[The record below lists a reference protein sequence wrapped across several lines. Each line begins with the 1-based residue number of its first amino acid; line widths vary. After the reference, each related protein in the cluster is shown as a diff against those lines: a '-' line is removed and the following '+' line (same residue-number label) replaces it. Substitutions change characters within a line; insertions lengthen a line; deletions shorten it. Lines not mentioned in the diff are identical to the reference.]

1 MKLLSLNAQK
11 MKPIFFN
18 VALTATL
25 LVFAGCA
32 PTAQIVEAPTPPA
45 EKADLIVVASPLPNA
60 TVSNPLQVTGEAR
73 GYWFFEASFP
83 IRLEDENGNVLVQSI
98 GTAQGEWMT
107 EEFVPFTATLEFD
120 PGTSTSGVLILE
132 KDNPSGMPE
141 NADSLE
147 IPVQF

>member
-18 VALTATL
+18 VALLATL

-60 TVSNPLQVTGEAR
+60 TVASPLQVTGEAR

-83 IRLEDENGNVLVQSI
+83 IRLEDESGNVLVQSI

-120 PGTSTSGVLILE
+120 PGTATAGVLILE
-132 KDNPSGMPE
+132 KDNPSGLPE